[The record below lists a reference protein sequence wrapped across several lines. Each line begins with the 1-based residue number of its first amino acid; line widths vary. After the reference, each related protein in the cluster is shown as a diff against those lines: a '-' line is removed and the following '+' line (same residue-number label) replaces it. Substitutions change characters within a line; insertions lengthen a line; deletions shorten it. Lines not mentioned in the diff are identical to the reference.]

1 MTRKTFSI
9 PYTPSPPWPSV
20 NPRPLLPIQPHP
32 ASARCPSL
40 PSPPRQDI
48 VHKDYAL
55 STHIVP
61 AAYPRLVPDVPLP
74 EIPPHADST
83 SPAERQEQIATVV
96 KRLIER
102 QDSFTQG
109 RMPVGLGQKP
119 LWNCVNRYV
128 RTYRRS
134 TMSTGLT
141 LFLAHANGFP
151 KEVWET
157 MLRSLMDSP
166 AASLVDEVWS
176 LEAVQHGD
184 SALMNAENL
193 SGMFDSQDNARDIA
207 NFLLH
212 YLPEEATSTSLPTQ
226 LPRVPQTTSDARK
239 EHGYHQRKLVV
250 LGHSVGGSTSAFAAL
265 NFPKLFSSLI
275 LVDPV
280 IFNYGSHDL
289 GFKLASGALMRRD
302 TWRSREEA
310 LRLLRKKPFFISWH
324 PDVLKMYV
332 DYGLTDS
339 PSGSVR
345 LKTTPIQESLC
356 YVNIFPPREHWELI
370 EKLDEDIALR
380 WVVPT
385 TSFIGEPETRVRVW
399 RRPANASNIVFPF
412 AGHLI
417 VQEAPVELAQ
427 DVAMFLLEKY
437 GPPQTKAAL

>member
-32 ASARCPSL
+32 ASARCPDL

-48 VHKDYAL
+48 VHKDYVL

-61 AAYPRLVPDVPLP
+61 AAYPRLALDVPLP
-74 EIPPHADST
+74 EIPSYDDST
-83 SPAERQEQIATVV
+83 SPTERQERIATVV
-96 KRLIER
+96 ERLIER
-102 QDSFTQG
+102 QECFTQG
-109 RMPVGLGQKP
+109 RMSVGHGQKP

-134 TMSTGLT
+134 TMGTGLT
-141 LFLAHANGFP
+141 LFLAHAIGFQ
-151 KEVWET
+151 KEIWET
-157 MLRSLMDSP
+157 MLRNLMDSP
-166 AASLVDEVWS
+166 AAPLVDEVWS
-176 LEAVQHGD
+176 WEAVQHGD

-207 NFLLH
+207 NFLLY
-212 YLPEEATSTSLPTQ
+212 YLPEEVTSTSLPTQ
-226 LPRVPQTTSDARK
+226 LSRVPQTTSDTRK
-239 EHGYHQRKLVV
+239 EHGYHERKLVV
-250 LGHSVGGSTSAFAAL
+250 VAHSFGGSASAMAAL

-280 IFNYGSHDL
+280 IFNYGSYDS
-289 GFKLASGALMRRD
+289 GCKLASGALMRRD

-310 LRLLRKKPFFISWH
+310 LRLFRTKSFFTSWH
-324 PDVLKMYV
+324 PDVLKSYV
-332 DYGLTDS
+332 DYGLTAS
-339 PSGSVR
+339 PSGGVR

-380 WVVPT
+380 WVVPAN
-385 TSFIGEPETRVRVW
+385 SFIGEPETKVRVW
-399 RRPANASNIVFPF
+399 RRPANSSNIVFPF
-412 AGHLI
+412 AGHFI